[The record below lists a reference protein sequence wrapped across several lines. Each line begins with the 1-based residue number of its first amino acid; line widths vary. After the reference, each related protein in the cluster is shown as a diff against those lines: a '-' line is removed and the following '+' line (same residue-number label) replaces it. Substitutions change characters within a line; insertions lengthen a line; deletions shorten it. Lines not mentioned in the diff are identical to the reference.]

1 MLRPISVFRSAVVL
15 IVITAFNVSDSYG
28 QDRLKDNVGV
38 VFKQIYDYR
47 LLSADSSISV
57 FETERPNHP
66 VWSLLRA
73 NLVWWQILSGGI
85 EDDKLKKKFIYY
97 LNESKDK
104 AKNFLED
111 EDEAAFSLIIVNA
124 FRTRFDLLDNN
135 YLTAATYLNACIDDI
150 SDSFGREEEYEPFYL
165 TSGLYYYFMQKA
177 HEDYPIMRPYL
188 FFFPDG
194 DKQKGIDFLLKCSSS
209 DDIFLREEST
219 YFLMRIAFD
228 LDKDPKQ
235 ALGYVGS
242 LLTRYPDN
250 IIFRLFEIKA
260 LHSLNQE
267 KEINFSEKSY
277 RASVSGNPE
286 LTVSQK
292 EYFFKLLEDEKKAP
306 K

>member
-1 MLRPISVFRSAVVL
+1 MPRPISVFRSAVVL
-15 IVITAFNVSDSYG
+15 IVISAFNVSDSYS
-28 QDRLKDNVGV
+28 QEELKENVGI

-85 EDDKLKKKFIYY
+85 EDDKLKKKFIYH
-97 LNESKDK
+97 LNESKDR

-135 YLTAATYLNACIDDI
+135 YLTAASYLNTCIDDI

-177 HEDYPIMRPYL
+177 HEEYPIMRPYL

-260 LHSLNQE
+260 LRSLNLE

-277 RASVSGNPE
+277 RASVSGNLE
-286 LTVSQK
+286 LTLNQK
-292 EYFFKLLEDEKKAP
+292 KYFFKLLEDEKKAP
-306 K
+306 N

>member
-1 MLRPISVFRSAVVL
+1 MTRLISVFRSVVVL
-15 IVITAFNVSDSYG
+15 LVITAFNVSDSYS

-85 EDDKLKKKFIYY
+85 EDDKLKKKFIYH

-135 YLTAATYLNACIDDI
+135 YLTAASYLNACIDDI

-260 LHSLNQE
+260 LRSLNLE

-277 RASVSGNPE
+277 RASVSGNLE
-286 LTVSQK
+286 LTLNQK
-292 EYFFKLLEDEKKAP
+292 KYFFKLLEDEKKAP
-306 K
+306 N